1 MNYQEMSDRSI
12 DLAVFQAIFGKNVLL
27 RDADLRRKWNRGFS
41 YCNSWADAGQIAEEN
56 EIGVVKVLNGWCAT
70 NDHAEHEGVF
80 FVDSNPRRAICIVFL
95 MMKGG
100 E

>member
-1 MNYQEMSDRSI
+1 MNYQEMSDRHI
-12 DLAVFQAIFGKNVLL
+12 NCLVHDVFICEEQSSFGLTLNVV
-27 RDADLRRKWNRGFS
+27 RHPKD
-41 YCNSWADAGQIAEEN
+41 YCNSWADAGPIAEDN

-70 NDHAEHEGVF
+70 NDHAIHEGVF
-80 FVDSNPRRAICIVFL
+80 FVDPNPRRAICIVFL